1 MKYLATA
8 DINMLVTKCVLMGT
22 VRLCTVIEPVS
33 HILHVLHPVPIIM
46 SSSR

>member
-22 VRLCTVIEPVS
+22 VRLCTIIEPIN
-33 HILHVLHPVPIIM
+33 HIPHVLHSVPIIM